1 MGSKCRGDAM
11 TGTRKSHE
19 VLTIARAVIRRR
31 GSARIIAI
39 ASARGDV
46 RNLLTEYRGFIG
58 EAVRLLERDGTQLT
72 ASAIELLREE
82 WSDCLHE
89 HARQATPVHA

>member
-1 MGSKCRGDAM
+1 M
-11 TGTRKSHE
+11 TNGRRKSD

-46 RNLLTEYRGFIG
+46 RNLLAEYRGFIG
-58 EAVRLLERDGTQLT
+58 EAERLLERDGIKVTG
-72 ASAIELLREE
+72 SAIELLREE
-82 WSDCLHE
+82 WSDCVHE
-89 HARQATPVHA
+89 HGRQAQPLHA

>member
-1 MGSKCRGDAM
+1 MNGR
-11 TGTRKSHE
+11 RKSD

-46 RNLLTEYRGFIG
+46 RNLLTEYRGFIS
-58 EAVRLLERDGTQLT
+58 ESERLLERDGIRLT
-72 ASAIELLREE
+72 GSAIELLREE
-82 WSDCLHE
+82 WSDALIE
-89 HARQATPVHA
+89 HQQRTAPLRV

>member
-1 MGSKCRGDAM
+1 M
-11 TGTRKSHE
+11 TNGRRND

-39 ASARGDV
+39 ASTRGDV

-58 EAVRLLERDGTQLT
+58 EAERLLERDGIKVNG
-72 ASAIELLREE
+72 SAIELLREE
-82 WSDCLHE
+82 WADTLIE
-89 HARQATPVHA
+89 HQQQTAPLRA

>member
-1 MGSKCRGDAM
+1 L
-11 TGTRKSHE
+11 TGTRKNHA
-19 VLTIARAVIRRR
+19 VLTVARTVIRRR

-46 RNLLTEYRGFIG
+46 RNLLTEYRGFIS
-58 EAVRLLERDGTQLT
+58 ESERLLERDGIKITG
-72 ASAIELLREE
+72 SAVELLREE

-89 HARQATPVHA
+89 HGRQLA